1 MIPTSTFTRIR
12 DVKSSFASSVL
23 CSPIF
28 LIITALPPVA
38 SMVEMAVTSWITGA
52 VRLIAERAPVP
63 IEKAALSLV
72 CSVAGGVLNMVLDYV
87 FIAGLDMGIG
97 GRNKSGFPSP
107 PGRTPG
113 YPGV

>member
-1 MIPTSTFTRIR
+1 MDEKMRSIVRYPRPHIMIPTSTFTRIR

-63 IEKAALSLV
+63 IRFDT
-72 CSVAGGVLNMVLDYV
+72 N
-87 FIAGLDMGIG
+87 
-97 GRNKSGFPSP
+97 RPS
-107 PGRTPG
+107 TI
-113 YPGV
+113 V